1 MLRPIWTAALT
12 CLAGLA
18 TPGLA
23 SAYVL
28 AHDQSGASIRWDN
41 PHVDFLFDPTSRD
54 LAADDVLAAA
64 QRALAHWEAVVPVSI
79 TVTAENGHGTPGYDL
94 AHPSQ
99 NHNEIFFVDDE
110 WDLDEGVIATTLVTM
125 DSNTHQILDTDIL
138 INGAEHRFAILP
150 DSSQAGTGLDDDLE
164 SALTHELGHA
174 LGLAHNPSLPIATMF
189 PLATQGEV
197 SERQLSADDIAGA
210 QALYDVTAPKE
221 PAVGCS
227 TAGGPGLV
235 SLLAVLAFALG
246 RRSRRWPA
254 AALCGAALGLSGAA
268 HADPLP
274 ARLAISGE
282 VQSATAEWRS
292 GVIVT
297 HVAVGVSTCHRGDC
311 PARVEFDVVGGR
323 IGSIEQ
329 RISDHEVPAVGDRL
343 DVELGPSRSG
353 ALRLTAPL
361 RITAPAGPRSR

>member
-1 MLRPIWTAALT
+1 MLRPTWTAALT
-12 CLAGLA
+12 CLASLA

-28 AHDQSGASIRWDN
+28 AHDQSGSSIRWDN
-41 PHVDFLFDPTSRD
+41 PRVDFLFDPTSRD
-54 LAADDVLAAA
+54 LAAADVLAAA
-64 QRALAHWEAVVPVSI
+64 QRALAHWEAVVPVTI
-79 TVTAENGHGTPGYDL
+79 TVTAESGHGTPGYDL
-94 AHPSQ
+94 GHPGQ
-99 NHNEIFFVDDE
+99 NHNEIFFVDDV

-174 LGLAHNPSLPIATMF
+174 LGLAHNPSLPVATMF
-189 PLATQGEV
+189 PLATRGEV

-210 QALYDVTAPKE
+210 QSLYDVTAPKQ

-227 TAGGPGLV
+227 TAGGPGLL
-235 SLLAVLAFALG
+235 SLLVVLVLALG
-246 RRSRRWPA
+246 RPSR
-254 AALCGAALGLSGAA
+254 
-268 HADPLP
+268 ADPLP
-274 ARLAISGE
+274 GALAITGE
-282 VQSATAEWRS
+282 VQSATAEWHS

-297 HVAVGVSTCHRGDC
+297 RVAVGVSACHRGDC

-329 RISDHEVPAVGDRL
+329 RVSDHEVPAVGDRL

-353 ALRLTAPL
+353 ALRLTKPL
-361 RITAPAGPRSR
+361 RITVPAAPRTR